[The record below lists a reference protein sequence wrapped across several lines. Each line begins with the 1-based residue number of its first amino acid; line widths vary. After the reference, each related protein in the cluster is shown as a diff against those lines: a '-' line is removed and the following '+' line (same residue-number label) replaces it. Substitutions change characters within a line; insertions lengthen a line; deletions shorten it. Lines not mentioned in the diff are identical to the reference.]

1 MCAYL
6 NWLNPVSHELP
17 HTISISSC
25 KNRKPFRSLSVQIQ
39 VMSTLLKD
47 RVWVMLSE
55 VAKRGI
61 YPLHASRLGVYR
73 MPVELTERSAIT
85 NILNELKGSGFKT
98 ETFADRIY
106 VTYKWTEQGI
116 DHVTSESL
124 SVDLSI
130 MVEIVT
136 GEVIDIIYQI
146 KPLEFFGDYYW
157 VRDYRKKAD
166 DNAKMIID
174 TIIRN
179 TTIGDKLILS
189 YQKSQK
195 LSLDDAIKK
204 LEELTP
210 LAKNPKARSAVPPA
224 QEQKLPATSSA
235 STNPPQLEQPM
246 TQRVTSVASGGGGD
260 TSISLTGSGTNYS
273 KVEGPIDPSFK
284 TKRQPVGTFQG
295 IKVWGPTDPPGQ
307 LGIWGTEVCVDFDI
321 CVADGAC
328 IEACPVN
335 VYEWLETPG
344 HPASEK
350 KPFMIREK
358 DCIFCMACENVCPPQ
373 CVKIFQKG

>member
-1 MCAYL
+1 MSL
-6 NWLNPVSHELP
+6 ELP
-17 HTISISSC
+17 HSISISNC

-61 YPLHASRLGVYR
+61 FPLHASRLGVYR
-73 MPVELTERSAIT
+73 MPVEVTERSAIT

-98 ETFADRIY
+98 ETYADRIY
-106 VTYKWTEQGI
+106 VTYKWTEQGT
-116 DHVTSESL
+116 DPVTRENL

-146 KPLEFFGDYYW
+146 KPLEFFGDNYW

-179 TTIGDKLILS
+179 TTIGDKLILN

-224 QEQKLPATSSA
+224 QQQKIPAASSA
-235 STNPPQLEQPM
+235 PTTPQLEQPM
-246 TQRVTSVASGGGGD
+246 PQRVTSAASGGGGD

>member
-1 MCAYL
+1 
-6 NWLNPVSHELP
+6 
-17 HTISISSC
+17 
-25 KNRKPFRSLSVQIQ
+25 
-39 VMSTLLKD
+39 MSTLLKD

-85 NILNELKGSGFKT
+85 NVLNELKSSGFKT
-98 ETFADRIY
+98 ETYADRIY
-106 VTYKWTEQGI
+106 VTNKWTEQSTDPI
-116 DHVTSESL
+116 TRK
-124 SVDLSI
+124 DLSADLLI
-130 MVEIVT
+130 TVEIVT
-136 GEVIDIIYQI
+136 GEVVDIIYQI
-146 KPLEFFGDYYW
+146 KPIEFFGDHYW
-157 VRDYRKKAD
+157 VKDYRKKAD
-166 DNAKMIID
+166 DNAKIIID

-179 TTIGDKLILS
+179 TTIGDKMIS
-189 YQKSQK
+189 HYQKSQK
-195 LSLDDAIKK
+195 ISLEDAIKK
-204 LEELTP
+204 LEDLTP
-210 LAKNPKARSAVPPA
+210 LAKNPKSRSATALQQQQKPA
-224 QEQKLPATSSA
+224 ASLSAPASPT
-235 STNPPQLEQPM
+235 QLEQPVPPSIPA
-246 TQRVTSVASGGGGD
+246 TVAGGGGS
-260 TSISLTGSGTNYS
+260 TSISLTGSGTSYS
-273 KVEGPIDPSFK
+273 KIDGPIDPSFK
-284 TKRQPVGTFQG
+284 TKRQPAGTFQG
-295 IKVWGPTDPPGQ
+295 IKVWGPVDPPGQ
-307 LGIWGTEVCVDFDI
+307 LGIWGEEVCVDFDI

>member
-1 MCAYL
+1 
-6 NWLNPVSHELP
+6 
-17 HTISISSC
+17 
-25 KNRKPFRSLSVQIQ
+25 
-39 VMSTLLKD
+39 MSTLLKD

-85 NILNELKGSGFKT
+85 NVLNELKSSGFKT
-98 ETFADRIY
+98 ETYADRIY
-106 VTYKWTEQGI
+106 VTNKWTEQSTDAI
-116 DHVTSESL
+116 TRK
-124 SVDLSI
+124 DLSADLLI
-130 MVEIVT
+130 TVEIVT
-136 GEVIDIIYQI
+136 GEVVDIIYQI
-146 KPLEFFGDYYW
+146 KPIEFFGDHYW
-157 VRDYRKKAD
+157 VKDYRKKAD
-166 DNAKMIID
+166 DNAKIIID

-179 TTIGDKLILS
+179 TTIGDKMIS
-189 YQKSQK
+189 HYQKSQK
-195 LSLDDAIKK
+195 ISLEDAIKK
-204 LEELTP
+204 LEDLTP
-210 LAKNPKARSAVPPA
+210 LAKNPKSRSATALQQQQQKPA
-224 QEQKLPATSSA
+224 ASLSAPASPT
-235 STNPPQLEQPM
+235 QLEQPVPPSIPA
-246 TQRVTSVASGGGGD
+246 TVAGAGGS
-260 TSISLTGSGTNYS
+260 TSISLTGSGNSYS
-273 KVEGPIDPSFK
+273 KIDGPIDPSFK
-284 TKRQPVGTFQG
+284 TKRQPAGTFQG
-295 IKVWGPTDPPGQ
+295 IKVWGPVDPPGQ
-307 LGIWGTEVCVDFDI
+307 LGIWGEEVCVDFDI